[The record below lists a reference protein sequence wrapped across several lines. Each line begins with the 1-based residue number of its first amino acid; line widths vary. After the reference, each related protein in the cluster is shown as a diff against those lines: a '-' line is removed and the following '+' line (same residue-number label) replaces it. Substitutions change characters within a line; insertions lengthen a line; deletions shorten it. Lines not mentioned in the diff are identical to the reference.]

1 MKSLFHSI
9 AQARGYPIG
18 HGFRLWESIPPAIRD
33 LPCFLDSLTGLW
45 RYEYG
50 EPIALS
56 SGFMIGTPMFP
67 DVETLFGVVGCAS
80 WRLSEPRFQEYTNRL
95 IDKFKHEDT
104 LTEFAPI
111 LRLPDNFQVTNEA
124 AGSGPGNATID
135 WRIESPGE
143 PPLMLE
149 VKNRV
154 FDLVEGLEEIQQS
167 QRDKSVPAP
176 SHDHRKLFRSVT
188 KKFGARNAADAIH
201 CVWIRTG
208 LMQEEDD
215 LRAAFETLAPNCV
228 HGVIL
233 GTWSDQAYV
242 LAADAGTKK
251 KLLHILRLRQ
261 SRNLIFRRD
270 EPPMRLPQPS
280 WPPSFR
286 RPHGHLGCLT

>member
-1 MKSLFHSI
+1 MMRVAGSLAEDEWRGNVEIGSVDGRSPRRARARRSRCYDGIAGRSLLDAVKANPPKFPLEFMGGLADMKSLFHSI

-143 PPLMLE
+143 PPLML
-149 VKNRV
+149 
-154 FDLVEGLEEIQQS
+154 
-167 QRDKSVPAP
+167 
-176 SHDHRKLFRSVT
+176 
-188 KKFGARNAADAIH
+188 
-201 CVWIRTG
+201 
-208 LMQEEDD
+208 
-215 LRAAFETLAPNCV
+215 
-228 HGVIL
+228 
-233 GTWSDQAYV
+233 
-242 LAADAGTKK
+242 
-251 KLLHILRLRQ
+251 
-261 SRNLIFRRD
+261 
-270 EPPMRLPQPS
+270 
-280 WPPSFR
+280 
-286 RPHGHLGCLT
+286 